1 MTAIDIIIVVALLVS
16 AIISFIRGFYREF
29 ISLTVWV
36 VAIILALGFSS
47 HFASLL
53 PDSIE
58 SPAARLGISAFVLF
72 FGTLLVGSLGT
83 WLAMQVLASRRANSF
98 DRIAGVLFGLM
109 RGFSIV
115 TLLVLMANLTPAIKQ
130 ELWWRNSTILPS
142 VQKVAKSI
150 HKQLPNDIASHFSF
164 STDS

>member
-58 SPAARLGISAFVLF
+58 NPTARLGISAFVL
-72 FGTLLVGSLGT
+72 
-83 WLAMQVLASRRANSF
+83 SF